1 MAAYAKGLTAQM
13 DTALQPL
20 ANIWTLSLLLAACLA
35 LPSGILQG
43 YAGFGGALFAAPF
56 FALLFGPA
64 TGFSMLVI
72 LMLVSQAPLF
82 PEALRNADWKEFLP
96 PSIAAA
102 ITMPL
107 GISFL
112 VAADPTFIRRGMGV
126 FILLI
131 TVVMMLGYRYTGKR
145 RIWVGIGTGGAA
157 GAISGFFGVP
167 AFPLAAIYLH
177 HADRSPAEIRAN
189 VLAAICC
196 TLTVYLIV
204 LSLNGAYNRSVLV
217 HAAILTPIF
226 TAGVYLGQYL
236 FRIAPIGWFKKITY
250 AILICTAFIMMTA
263 A

>member
-1 MAAYAKGLTAQM
+1 MVDLLTM
-13 DTALQPL
+13 
-20 ANIWTLSLLLAACLA
+20 NLLLAACLA

-43 YAGFGGALFAAPF
+43 YAGFGGALFASPF
-56 FALLFGPA
+56 FALLFGPS
-64 TGFSMLVI
+64 TGFSILVI
-72 LMLVSQAPLF
+72 LMLFSQAPLF
-82 PEALRNADWKEFLP
+82 PEALRKADWKEFAP

-107 GISFL
+107 GVAFL
-112 VAADPTFIRRGMGV
+112 VAADPTFIRRGMGTL
-126 FILLI
+126 ILLV
-131 TVVMMLGYRYTGKR
+131 TFVMMLGYRYSGKR
-145 RIWVGIGTGGAA
+145 RIWVGFGTGGAA

-177 HADRSPAEIRAN
+177 HADRSPGEIRAN

-204 LSLNGAYNRSVLV
+204 LSLNGAYNTSVLL

-236 FRIAPIGWFKKITY
+236 FRVAPTEWFKKVTY
-250 AILICTAFIMMTA
+250 GILICTALLMMA
-263 A
+263 SCAHHP

>member
-1 MAAYAKGLTAQM
+1 MHPILQHLDDALT
-13 DTALQPL
+13 LR
-20 ANIWTLSLLLAACLA
+20 LLLAGCLA

-64 TGFSMLVI
+64 AGFSMLVI

-82 PEALRNADWKEFLP
+82 PEALRKADWKEFAP
-96 PSIAAA
+96 PSLAAA

-107 GISFL
+107 GVSFL
-112 VAADPTFIRRGMGV
+112 VGADPTFIRRGMGV

-177 HADRSPAEIRAN
+177 HADRSPGEIRAN

-204 LSLNGAYNRSVLV
+204 LILNGAYDLTVLIR
-217 HAAILTPIF
+217 AAILTPIF
-226 TAGVYLGQYL
+226 MGGVYLGQYL
-236 FRIAPIGWFKKITY
+236 FRIAPADWFKKVTY
-250 AILICTAFIMMTA
+250 VVLICTALIMLIS
-263 A
+263 

>member
-1 MAAYAKGLTAQM
+1 MVDLLTM
-13 DTALQPL
+13 
-20 ANIWTLSLLLAACLA
+20 NLLLAACLA

-43 YAGFGGALFAAPF
+43 YAGFGGALFASPF
-56 FALLFGPA
+56 FALLFGPS
-64 TGFSMLVI
+64 TGFSILVI
-72 LMLVSQAPLF
+72 LMLFSQAPLF
-82 PEALRNADWKEFLP
+82 PEALRKADWKEFAP

-107 GISFL
+107 GVAFL
-112 VAADPTFIRRGMGV
+112 VAADPTFIRRGMGAL
-126 FILLI
+126 ILLV
-131 TVVMMLGYRYTGKR
+131 TFVMMLGYRYNGKR
-145 RIWVGIGTGGAA
+145 RVWVGFGTGGAA

-177 HADRSPAEIRAN
+177 HADRSPGEIRAN

-204 LSLNGAYNRSVLV
+204 LSLNGAYNPSVLL

-236 FRIAPIGWFKKITY
+236 FRVAPTEWFKKVTY
-250 AILICTAFIMMTA
+250 GILICTALLMMA
-263 A
+263 SCAHHP

>member
-1 MAAYAKGLTAQM
+1 MNAILQNLNDALT
-13 DTALQPL
+13 LR
-20 ANIWTLSLLLAACLA
+20 LLLAACLA
-35 LPSGILQG
+35 LPSGVLQG
-43 YAGFGGALFAAPF
+43 YAGFGGALFASPF

-64 TGFSMLVI
+64 AGFSTLVI
-72 LMLVSQAPLF
+72 LMLFSQAPLF
-82 PEALRNADWKEFLP
+82 PGALRKGNWKEFAP
-96 PSIAAA
+96 PSISAA

-107 GISFL
+107 GVSFL

-177 HADRSPAEIRAN
+177 HADRSPGEIRAN

-204 LSLNGAYNRSVLV
+204 LSLNGAYSPTLLIR
-217 HAAILTPIF
+217 AAILTPIF
-226 TAGVYLGQYL
+226 LGGVYLGQYL
-236 FRIAPIGWFKKITY
+236 FRIAPADWFKKVTY
-250 AILICTAFIMMTA
+250 AVLICTALIMLIS
-263 A
+263 

>member
-1 MAAYAKGLTAQM
+1 M

-20 ANIWTLSLLLAACLA
+20 ANLWTMHVLLAACLA

-64 TGFSMLVI
+64 TGFSILVI
-72 LMLVSQAPLF
+72 VMLFSQAPLF
-82 PEALRNADWKEFLP
+82 PEALRNAHWKEFAP

-107 GISFL
+107 GVSFL
-112 VAADPTFIRRGMGV
+112 VTADPTFIRRGMGV

-145 RIWVGIGTGGAA
+145 RIWVGFGTGGVA

-167 AFPLAAIYLH
+167 AFPLAAMYLH
-177 HADRSPAEIRAN
+177 HSDRSPREIRAN

-204 LSLNGAYNRSVLV
+204 LSLNGAYNRSVLID
-217 HAAILTPIF
+217 AAILTPIF
-226 TAGVYLGQYL
+226 AAGVYLGQHL
-236 FRIAPIGWFKKITY
+236 FRIAPTDWFRKVTY
-250 AILICTAFIMMTA
+250 AILIGTALIMMA
-263 A
+263 S

>member
-1 MAAYAKGLTAQM
+1 M
-13 DTALQPL
+13 DTALQAL
-20 ANIWTLSLLLAACLA
+20 ANVWTISLLLAACLA
-35 LPSGILQG
+35 LPSGMLQG

-72 LMLVSQAPLF
+72 LMLFSQAPLF
-82 PEALRNADWKEFLP
+82 PEALRNADWKEFAP

-107 GISFL
+107 GVSFL

-131 TVVMMLGYRYTGKR
+131 TVVMMLGYRYTGQR
-145 RIWVGIGTGGAA
+145 RIWVGFGTGGVA

-177 HADRSPAEIRAN
+177 HADRSPREVRAN

-196 TLTVYLIV
+196 TLSVYLIV
-204 LSLNGAYNRSVLV
+204 LSLNGAYDRSVLIR
-217 HAAILTPIF
+217 AAILTPIF
-226 TAGVYLGQYL
+226 MAGVFLGQFL
-236 FRIAPIGWFKKITY
+236 FRIAPTDWFKKVTY
-250 AILICTAFIMMTA
+250 AILIGTALIMIVT
-263 A
+263 

>member
-1 MAAYAKGLTAQM
+1 MVDLLTM
-13 DTALQPL
+13 
-20 ANIWTLSLLLAACLA
+20 NLLLAACLA

-43 YAGFGGALFAAPF
+43 YAGFGGALFASPF
-56 FALLFGPA
+56 FALLFGPS
-64 TGFSMLVI
+64 TGFSILVI
-72 LMLVSQAPLF
+72 LMLFSQAPLF
-82 PEALRNADWKEFLP
+82 PEALRKADWKEFAP

-107 GISFL
+107 GVAFL
-112 VAADPTFIRRGMGV
+112 VAADPTFIRRGMGAL
-126 FILLI
+126 ILLV
-131 TVVMMLGYRYTGKR
+131 TFVMMLGYRYSGKR
-145 RIWVGIGTGGAA
+145 RIWVGFGTGGAA

-177 HADRSPAEIRAN
+177 HADRSPGEIRAN

-204 LSLNGAYNRSVLV
+204 LSLNGAYNPSVLL

-236 FRIAPIGWFKKITY
+236 FRVAPTEWFKKVTY
-250 AILICTAFIMMTA
+250 GILICTALLMMA
-263 A
+263 SCAHHP